1 MFSFCMNLMYV
12 IRCKLCF
19 ILDCVFF
26 YKLNTYCV
34 VYPAVTGELS
44 KSVATVDSS
53 SNGWMTSACSSLL
66 GATVVTNVF
75 CTSLLSYHCSDE
87 LVARD
92 HNNLWFVAT
101 VTDRSS
107 VPKPRQSLILLAG
120 RSWLSAASANFA
132 YYRFAWPSHWLVE
145 GNLKKQV
152 TWFVA

>member
-12 IRCKLCF
+12 IRYKLYF

-44 KSVATVDSS
+44 KSVITVDSS
-53 SNGWMTSACSSLL
+53 SDGWMTSACPSLL
-66 GATVVTNVF
+66 EATVVKDVF

-87 LVARD
+87 LVARG
-92 HNNLWFVAT
+92 HNNLRSVAT

-107 VPKPRQSLILLAG
+107 VGQASPVLDTPSRTFLAISCKCQLCIL
-120 RSWLSAASANFA
+120 
-132 YYRFAWPSHWLVE
+132 
-145 GNLKKQV
+145 
-152 TWFVA
+152 

>member
-1 MFSFCMNLMYV
+1 MDELFVCMFSFCMNLMYV

-34 VYPAVTGELS
+34 AYPAVTGELS

-53 SNGWMTSACSSLL
+53 SDEWMTSAYPSLL
-66 GATVVTNVF
+66 GATVVTDVF

-87 LVARD
+87 LVARG

-101 VTDRSS
+101 VTSS
-107 VPKPRQSLILLAG
+107 VAKPRPSLY
-120 RSWLSAASANFA
+120 S
-132 YYRFAWPSHWLVE
+132 
-145 GNLKKQV
+145 
-152 TWFVA
+152 